1 MGLCRPHSPDRGG
14 PGAPLPGPGW
24 THCGQ
29 QRAEGVR
36 RGDEAGRRCTG
47 QGPGGSV
54 PVTLRARPPPR
65 SGTVQGLKLP
75 ARVAARVQGSQI
87 PLGGPRVGGVQER
100 ERERVASTP
109 GWGPGRGRLRGPGHS
124 AGGGDSRE
132 PVAPRVREVQE
143 VQAGSA
149 AGHRGATARQ
159 GSGSEARGPSAP
171 LATLSFAAHRLQEAR
186 PGPASLYAP
195 SLWHKHALPPFPGL
209 QPRGRG
215 DARPA
220 WSSQSPSALS

>member
-124 AGGGDSRE
+124 AGG
-132 PVAPRVREVQE
+132 VT
-143 VQAGSA
+143 AGSPW
-149 AGHRGATARQ
+149 HP
-159 GSGSEARGPSAP
+159 GSGRSRRSRPALLQGTGGPLHARAVVLKQGDRQP
-171 LATLSFAAHRLQEAR
+171 LWPPCPLQHTASRRPARALPLCTLLLFGTNTLC
-186 PGPASLYAP
+186 
-195 SLWHKHALPPFPGL
+195 PPFPGFSPGAEGTPGRPGAARA
-209 QPRGRG
+209 PRR
-215 DARPA
+215 
-220 WSSQSPSALS
+220 